1 MDMERNLK
9 IIGTGAYL
17 PKQRITSEE
26 MDQKLGVPVGWSLKK
41 SDVRVRYFVEDETAA
56 EMGALAAQA
65 ALQDAGLTFADID
78 CIVCASGTMQQPI
91 PCTAALIQQAMGQG
105 QSGVP
110 SFDINSTCLSFLAAF
125 DVMSYLIAAGRYR
138 RILIISTEVAS
149 VGLNWEHKESAVL
162 FGDGAAAVIVGISEE
177 HEQSRIIASLMETY
191 SAGASYSEIR
201 GGGTGLH
208 AKHYDDTRMHD
219 YMFHMDGHAIYKM
232 ASKLLPGFL
241 ERLLGPGNTAMSQFQ
256 LIIPHQGSAMA
267 MRLISRK
274 LGIAP
279 EQLMNITADH
289 GNTIAASIPMGLHEA
304 IRQGRMQRGDRILL
318 LGTSAGLSL
327 GGLVLDY

>member
-1 MDMERNLK
+1 MERKVK
-9 IIGTGAYL
+9 IIGTGVYL
-17 PKQRITSEE
+17 PKQRVTSDE
-26 MDQKLGVPVGWSLKK
+26 MDRKLGVPAGWSLKK
-41 SDVRVRYFVEDETAA
+41 SEVRVRYFVENETAA
-56 EMGALAAQA
+56 EMGAFAAQA

-91 PCTAALIQQAMGQG
+91 PCTAALIQQAMGKED
-105 QSGVP
+105 SGVP
-110 SFDINSTCLSFLAAF
+110 SFDINSTCLSFLVAL
-125 DVMSYLIAAGRYR
+125 DVMSYLIAAGRYQ
-138 RILIISTEVAS
+138 RILIVSTEVAS

-162 FGDGAAAVIVGISEE
+162 FGDGAAAVIVGQAAAYE
-177 HEQSRIIASLMETY
+177 HSRIAASLIETY
-191 SAGASYSEIR
+191 STGASYSEIR

-208 AKHYDDTRMHD
+208 AKYYDDARMSD
-219 YMFHMDGHAIYKM
+219 YMFHMDGQPIYKL
-232 ASKLLPGFL
+232 ASKLLPDFL
-241 ERLLGPGNTAMSQFQ
+241 ERLLGSGNTAMSQFP

-279 EQLMNITADH
+279 EQLMNITSDH

-304 IRQGRMQRGDRILL
+304 IHQGQVQRGDRILL

-327 GGLVLDY
+327 GGLVLEY